1 MPKRRFFRFGY
12 YTPETK
18 AGRGLRL
25 HQLRDG
31 DAFIELAAVLHE
43 YGHEYGKLILN
54 FPAPSAAPTTPV
66 DTSFLTASDLLV
78 LTTRPP
84 LHDAVRQLK
93 HPIRRSHTSL
103 EDCVLT
109 AFAAYFEVCAR
120 DQVKLAGPLAARLAA
135 DVADR
140 SVIEFTM
147 KSSARYSRL
156 RKYADF
162 ERWQKAPPAR
172 TSAYLIYTPPL
183 WKDGPPLLATFGI
196 GGPESLLWAY
206 LLRTRF
212 RDYVALDTPRFVMAE
227 MHCQALPSSLHTL
240 SFADDWHVDIL
251 LDIPVPTIP

>member
-1 MPKRRFFRFGY
+1 MPKRRFFRFSY

-84 LHDAVRQLK
+84 LHDAVRHLK

-120 DQVKLAGPLAARLAA
+120 DQVKLAGPLAARCYPRLRRGVNDDTATSRPQSA
-135 DVADR
+135 VGSDPLHRPDR
-140 SVIEFTM
+140 SAQHTA
-147 KSSARYSRL
+147 KNHPDSRGRHARLSS
-156 RKYADF
+156 D
-162 ERWQKAPPAR
+162 
-172 TSAYLIYTPPL
+172 
-183 WKDGPPLLATFGI
+183 
-196 GGPESLLWAY
+196 
-206 LLRTRF
+206 
-212 RDYVALDTPRFVMAE
+212 
-227 MHCQALPSSLHTL
+227 
-240 SFADDWHVDIL
+240 
-251 LDIPVPTIP
+251 